1 VIDSFETGG
10 LLVAGIVVAAV
21 ALLLVTAAAIA
32 SAQRSALLRLA
43 AQVEQTDRRVRED
56 GESLRRA
63 MTGLDRALRWEI
75 AEATR
80 EALAQAFVQVQDATA
95 ATVALRE
102 AIGER
107 LGELGEKL
115 GEEQDRLRGRVEAKL
130 EEIRANNDA
139 KLEQM
144 RRAVD
149 EQLQTAL
156 EKRVGESFQRVADQF
171 AQVQQAIGQVQ
182 GLAGEIGGI
191 RRLFANVKARGGWGE
206 AQLRQLLDDVL
217 PPGAYEANLRVG
229 DAGEVVEFALRMPLR
244 ESQVPVWLPIDAK
257 FPAEDYDRLIIAIEA
272 GDRAGEAEARR
283 GLERAI
289 REQAKRIAR
298 YVRPPRTVDHAVMY
312 LPTEGLFAEAARLP
326 GLLEGVRREHG
337 VHVVGPALLPALL
350 QMIRLG
356 HLTLALEQKAGAI
369 GETLGAVK
377 SEWGLLGGAL
387 DQLARKA
394 EEMSNTIQRT
404 QVRSRAVGR
413 ALRGVGVME
422 FERAEAVLGL
432 VEKKEGQGSALDPGT
447 LRTLGNGG

>member
-1 VIDSFETGG
+1 MPFETGG

-32 SAQRSALLRLA
+32 TAQRGAQFRLA
-43 AQVEQTDRRVRED
+43 AALENLDRRVRED
-56 GESLRRA
+56 GESLRRGMA
-63 MTGLDRALRWEI
+63 GLDRALRWEI

-80 EALAQAFVQVQDATA
+80 ESLGTAFGQVQEATA

-102 AIGER
+102 VIAER
-107 LGELGEKL
+107 LGELGDKL
-115 GEEQDRLRGRVEAKL
+115 GEEQERLRARVEGKL
-130 EEIRANNDA
+130 EEIRAGNEA

-144 RRAVD
+144 RRTVD

-182 GLAGEIGGI
+182 SVAGEIGNI

-206 AQLRQLLDDVL
+206 AQLRQVLDDVL
-217 PPGAYEANLRVG
+217 PPGAYEANLRLG

-244 ESQVPVWLPIDAK
+244 DTDVPVWLPIDAK
-257 FPAEDYDRLIIAIEA
+257 FPTEDYDRLAVAIEA
-272 GDRAGEAEARR
+272 GDRAGETEARR

-289 REQAKRIAR
+289 REQARRIAR

-326 GLLEGVRREHG
+326 GLLETVRREHA

-356 HLTLALEQKAGAI
+356 HLTLALERKAGTI
-369 GETLGAVK
+369 GETLAAVK
-377 SEWGLLGGAL
+377 AEWGLLGGAL

-394 EEMSNTIQRT
+394 EDMSSAIQRT

-413 ALRGVGVME
+413 ALRGVDVME
-422 FERAEAVLGL
+422 FQRAEAVLGL
-432 VEKKEGQGSALDPGT
+432 AGEPG
-447 LRTLGNGG
+447 GAAANE

>member
-1 VIDSFETGG
+1 MTPGFETGG
-10 LLVAGIVVAAV
+10 LLVAGIVIAAV

-32 SAQRSALLRLA
+32 TAQRGALLRLA
-43 AQVEQTDRRVRED
+43 EQVELIDRRVRED

-80 EALAQAFVQVQDATA
+80 EAMAQAFAQVQDATA

-102 AIGER
+102 AISER
-107 LGELGEKL
+107 LGELGDRL
-115 GEEQDRLRGRVEAKL
+115 GEEQDRLRARVEAKL

-182 GLAGEIGGI
+182 SVAGEIGNI

-206 AQLRQLLDDVL
+206 AQLRQVLDDVL
-217 PPGAYEANLRVG
+217 PPGAYEANLRLG

-244 ESQVPVWLPIDAK
+244 DADTPVWLPIDAK
-257 FPAEDYDRLIIAIEA
+257 FPTEDYDRLAVAIEA
-272 GDRAGEAEARR
+272 GDRSAEIEARR

-326 GLLEGVRREHG
+326 GLLEGVRREHA

-356 HLTLALEQKAGAI
+356 HLTLALERKAGTI
-369 GETLGAVK
+369 GETLSAVK
-377 SEWGLLGGAL
+377 AEWGLLGGAL

-394 EEMSNTIQRT
+394 EEMSSTIQRT

-413 ALRGVGVME
+413 ALRGVDVMA

-432 VEKKEGQGSALDPGT
+432 TDDTASTG
-447 LRTLGNGG
+447 

>member
-1 VIDSFETGG
+1 MTDSFETGG

-32 SAQRSALLRLA
+32 AAQRGALLRLA
-43 AQVEQTDRRVRED
+43 GEVENIDRRVRED

-80 EALAQAFVQVQDATA
+80 EALGNGFAQVQETTA

-102 AIGER
+102 AVGER
-107 LGELGEKL
+107 LGELADKL
-115 GEEQDRLRGRVEAKL
+115 GEEQERLRVRVEGKL
-130 EEIRANNDA
+130 EEIRAGNEA

-144 RRAVD
+144 RRTVD

-182 GLAGEIGGI
+182 SVAGEIGNI

-206 AQLRQLLDDVL
+206 AQLRQVLDDVL
-217 PPGAYEANLRVG
+217 PPGAYEANLRLG

-244 ESQVPVWLPIDAK
+244 DSDTPVWLPIDAK
-257 FPAEDYDRLIIAIEA
+257 FPTEDYDRLAVAIEA
-272 GDRAGEAEARR
+272 GDRPAEIEARR

-356 HLTLALEQKAGAI
+356 HLTLALERKAGTI
-369 GETLGAVK
+369 GETLSAVK
-377 SEWGLLGGAL
+377 AEWGLLGGAL

-394 EEMSNTIQRT
+394 EEMSSSIQRT
-404 QVRSRAVGR
+404 QVRTRAVGR
-413 ALRGVGVME
+413 ALRGVDVME

-432 VEKKEGQGSALDPGT
+432 TDDTASTG
-447 LRTLGNGG
+447 

>member
-1 VIDSFETGG
+1 MESFETGG

-32 SAQRSALLRLA
+32 VAQRGALLRLA
-43 AQVEQTDRRVRED
+43 TEVENIDRRVRED

-80 EALAQAFVQVQDATA
+80 ESLATAFLQVQEATA

-102 AIGER
+102 SIGER
-107 LGELGEKL
+107 LGDLSEHL
-115 GEEQDRLRGRVEAKL
+115 GEEQDRLRARVEAKL
-130 EEIRANNDA
+130 EEIRSGNDA

-144 RRAVD
+144 RRTVD
-149 EQLQTAL
+149 EQLQSAL
-156 EKRVGESFQRVADQF
+156 EKRVGESFQRVAEQF

-182 GLAGEIGGI
+182 GVAGEIGSI
-191 RRLFANVKARGGWGE
+191 RRLFASVRARGGWGE
-206 AQLRQLLDDVL
+206 AQLRQVLDDVL
-217 PPGAYEANLRVG
+217 PPGAYETNLRLG
-229 DAGEVVEFALRMPLR
+229 DAGEMVEFALRMPLR
-244 ESQVPVWLPIDAK
+244 ESDLPVWLPIDAK
-257 FPAEDYDRLIIAIEA
+257 FPAEDYDRLVLAIEA
-272 GDRAGEAEARR
+272 GDRAAETEARR

-289 REQAKRIAR
+289 REQARRIAR

-326 GLLEGVRREHG
+326 GLLEAVRREHG

-356 HLTLALEQKAGAI
+356 HLTLALERKAGTI
-369 GETLGAVK
+369 GETLTAVK

-394 EEMSNTIQRT
+394 EEMSSSIQRT

-413 ALRGVGVME
+413 ALRGVAVME
-422 FERAEAVLGL
+422 FERAESVLGL
-432 VEKKEGQGSALDPGT
+432 NENENSKQGQGSALDPI
-447 LRTLGNGG
+447 L